1 MPPVF
6 LYLRAM
12 KTTIELP
19 DEVVRRAKIAAA
31 ERRTTLRELVL
42 QGLEQV
48 LDGNSVSARERAG
61 KLFAEMDQLPEFS
74 ATDRLSRTDAHA
86 R

>member
-1 MPPVF
+1 
-6 LYLRAM
+6 M

-19 DEVVRRAKIAAA
+19 DAIVQRAKILAA
-31 ERRTTLRELVL
+31 ERRVTLRELVL

-48 LDGNSVSARERAG
+48 LSEKQVTARSRAR
-61 KLFAEMDQLPEFS
+61 KLFAEMDRLPEF
-74 ATDRLSRTDAHA
+74 AARNRLSRSEANA

>member
-1 MPPVF
+1 
-6 LYLRAM
+6 M

-19 DEVVRRAKIAAA
+19 DAIVQRAKVYAAQT
-31 ERRTTLRELVL
+31 RVTLRELVL

-48 LDGNSVSARERAG
+48 LDGKQVTARSRAK
-61 KLFAEMDQLPEFS
+61 KLFTAMDQLPEF
-74 ATDRLSRTDAHA
+74 AAKNRLSRSKANA

>member
-1 MPPVF
+1 
-6 LYLRAM
+6 M

-19 DEVVRRAKIAAA
+19 DAIVHQAKVLAA
-31 ERRTTLRELVL
+31 ERRVTLRELVL

-48 LDGNSVSARERAG
+48 LSEKQATARTRAK
-61 KLFAEMDQLPEFS
+61 KLFAEMDRLPEFS
-74 ATDRLSRTDAHA
+74 AKNRLSRSDANA